1 MNKDCKIKVKRGT
14 RNTVGS
20 ANKLLIVLF
29 AGFISVFFLL
39 IMFLPKHEGELS
51 PNERRVL
58 ASAPNTSLGNILS
71 GKFSGEV
78 DTWMEDHFPAR
89 NAFVSIYSH
98 MNLYSGRSIVE
109 KVTLGK
115 NNRLFSAPVQRDDE
129 TMKTNAEK
137 ISGFITEN
145 DLNAFTFII
154 PSAGYMLP
162 EELPAV
168 HREYADGQIID
179 ALNSV
184 YGLRNCAKSIFAD
197 NVFNNA
203 GNVSELYYRTDHHLT
218 MKGSYITYCAIAK
231 NLGFEPLAESEF
243 EKRSYSF
250 YGTAYGQS
258 GLWEIPADDLQTWI
272 GSYDSD
278 LSVTVIDGTVET
290 EHRGSLDTDKLSD
303 DVVDKYA
310 AYLYSNHGITKIV
323 NPNVESGTLFVLKDS
338 YGNAIVPFLAAHYNT
353 IIMLDTR
360 TMYYSPTMPAPSE
373 LAKEYNAKD
382 FVVIYGVDTVAAGN
396 IDWLR

>member
-1 MNKDCKIKVKRGT
+1 MNNESKFKVKR
-14 RNTVGS
+14 RPNALS
-20 ANKLLIVLF
+20 DKLMIALF
-29 AGFISVFFLL
+29 VGFISVFFLL
-39 IMFLPKHEGELS
+39 ILFLPKHEGELS
-51 PNERRVL
+51 QNERRML
-58 ASAPNTSLGNILS
+58 ASAPNTSLSNILS

-115 NNRLFSAPVQRDDE
+115 NDRLFSAPVQRDDE
-129 TMKTNAEK
+129 AMKTNSEK
-137 ISGFITEN
+137 ISSFISEN
-145 DLNAFTFII
+145 DLNAYTFII

-168 HREYADGQIID
+168 HREYIDDQLID
-179 ALNSV
+179 AMNSV
-184 YGLRNCAKSIFAD
+184 YGLHDYAKTIFAED
-197 NVFNNA
+197 VLKEY

-218 MKGSYITYCAIAK
+218 MKGSYVAYCAIAR

-243 EKRSYSF
+243 EKQSYSF

-258 GLWEIPADDLQTWI
+258 GLWELPADDLQTWR
-272 GSYDSD
+272 GSYDAD
-278 LSVTVIDGTVET
+278 LEVTVVDGTVET
-290 EHRGSLDTDKLSD
+290 EYHGSLDTTKLAD
-303 DVVDKYA
+303 GVADKYA

-373 LAKEYNAKD
+373 LAAEYDAKD
-382 FVVIYGVDTVAAGN
+382 FVVIYGVDTAAAGN

>member
-137 ISGFITEN
+137 VSGFITEN

-162 EELPAV
+162 
-168 HREYADGQIID
+168 
-179 ALNSV
+179 
-184 YGLRNCAKSIFAD
+184 
-197 NVFNNA
+197 
-203 GNVSELYYRTDHHLT
+203 
-218 MKGSYITYCAIAK
+218 
-231 NLGFEPLAESEF
+231 
-243 EKRSYSF
+243 
-250 YGTAYGQS
+250 
-258 GLWEIPADDLQTWI
+258 DLC
-272 GSYDSD
+272 
-278 LSVTVIDGTVET
+278 
-290 EHRGSLDTDKLSD
+290 K
-303 DVVDKYA
+303 
-310 AYLYSNHGITKIV
+310 
-323 NPNVESGTLFVLKDS
+323 
-338 YGNAIVPFLAAHYNT
+338 
-353 IIMLDTR
+353 
-360 TMYYSPTMPAPSE
+360 
-373 LAKEYNAKD
+373 
-382 FVVIYGVDTVAAGN
+382 
-396 IDWLR
+396 